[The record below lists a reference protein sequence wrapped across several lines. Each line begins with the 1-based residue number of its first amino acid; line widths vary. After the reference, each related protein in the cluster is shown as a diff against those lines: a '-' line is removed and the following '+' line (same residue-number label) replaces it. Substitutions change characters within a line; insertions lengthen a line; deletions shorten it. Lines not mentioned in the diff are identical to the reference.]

1 MTIGKRIAALRKK
14 RSWTQAMLSDKM
26 SVSQSTVTMWENG
39 KRAVSSEDT
48 IKLATLFDV
57 TTDYLLG
64 LDDDMPANAVP
75 ITAAETVQ
83 IPVYGEI
90 QAGVATLAEQNV
102 IGQLDVKKDVVERY
116 GYDNLFALKVRGE
129 SMNRKIINGHT
140 AVFCKDIQP
149 ESGDI
154 VAVMID
160 HEDATVKQFHETSI
174 AVMFE
179 PMSWDPSFKPYVF
192 KKDEE
197 QDFRIL
203 GRYIYDTSESI

>member
-1 MTIGKRIAALRKK
+1 
-14 RSWTQAMLSDKM
+14 
-26 SVSQSTVTMWENG
+26 
-39 KRAVSSEDT
+39 
-48 IKLATLFDV
+48 
-57 TTDYLLG
+57 
-64 LDDDMPANAVP
+64 
-75 ITAAETVQ
+75 
-83 IPVYGEI
+83 
-90 QAGVATLAEQNV
+90 
-102 IGQLDVKKDVVERY
+102 
-116 GYDNLFALKVRGE
+116 
-129 SMNRKIINGHT
+129 MNRKIINGHT